1 MNACPFGLRHRPFPT
16 TPDVACYYPASSH
29 ENALERLLAGLADG
43 EGVLLLVGAPGT
55 GKTLVCHRLLDLLG
69 EGVDTESVCLTNTH
83 IRDRFELLQ
92 AILFDLALPH
102 DGKSE
107 QQMRL
112 ALIDHLLQRFSAGKR
127 TILVIDEA
135 QHLSPD
141 LLEELRMLG
150 NLEGNGGK
158 AVQVLLAGHPDLLEV
173 IAAPELASLRQR
185 LAVRVVL
192 EPLGI
197 EEAADYLLHHL
208 RAAGGRA
215 EEILGGEALE
225 LLARNTHGI
234 PRLLNQAGHQA
245 MRLADSAGAA
255 EIDAEAVLEAL
266 TLLGL
271 PGEVPAEE
279 ESHERVLLVE
289 PPSSVASTSEEEP
302 ATDEE
307 DDPRRLFVAP
317 GRSA

>member
-16 TPDVACYYPASSH
+16 TPDVASYYPASSH

-43 EGVLLLVGAPGT
+43 EGMLLLVGAPGT
-55 GKTLVCHRLLDLLG
+55 GKTLVCHRLLDALG
-69 EGVDTESVCLTNTH
+69 DEVECVCLTNTH
-83 IRDRFELLQ
+83 IRDRTDLLL
-92 AILFDLALPH
+92 AVLFDLSLPQAAM
-102 DGKSE
+102 SE
-107 QQMRL
+107 QEMRL
-112 ALIDHLLQRFSAGKR
+112 TLTEHLLERFSDGKR
-127 TILVIDEA
+127 TVLVIDEA
-135 QHLSPD
+135 QHLGPD

-150 NLEGNGGK
+150 NLEGQGGK
-158 AVQVLLAGHPDLLEV
+158 AVHVLLVGQPDLLDM
-173 IAAPELASLRQR
+173 INAPELASLRQR

-197 EEAADYLLHHL
+197 DEAADYLLHHL

-215 EEILGGEALE
+215 EEILGSEALE

-234 PRLLNQAGHQA
+234 PRLLNQAGRQA
-245 MRLADSAGAA
+245 LQLAGRAGAA

-271 PGEVPAEE
+271 PGEVSPEE
-279 ESHERVLLVE
+279 ESGQGVLLVE
-289 PPSSVASTSEEEP
+289 PPHGASASDAGEES
-302 ATDEE
+302 AVNEE
-307 DDPRRLFVAP
+307 DDPRLFVAP

>member
-16 TPDVACYYPASSH
+16 TPDAACYYPATSH
-29 ENALERLLAGLADG
+29 EYALERLLAGLGDG
-43 EGVLLLVGAPGT
+43 EGMLLLAGAPGT

-69 EGVDTESVCLTNTH
+69 EEVESVCLTNTH
-83 IRDRFELLQ
+83 IRDRADLLQ
-92 AILFDLALPH
+92 AILFDLELSH
-102 DGKSE
+102 VDKSE
-107 QQMRL
+107 QEMRL
-112 ALIDHLLQRFSAGKR
+112 TLIDHLLHSFSEGKR
-127 TILVIDEA
+127 TVLIIDEA
-135 QHLSPD
+135 QHLGTD
-141 LLEELRMLG
+141 LLEELRMLS
-150 NLEGNGGK
+150 NLEGQQGK
-158 AVQVLLAGHPDLLEV
+158 AVQILLVGQPDLLEV
-173 IAAPELASLRQR
+173 IATAELASLRQR
-185 LAVRVVL
+185 LAVRVLL

-234 PRLLNQAGHQA
+234 PRLLNQAGRQA
-245 MRLADSAGAA
+245 LHLAERAGAA

-271 PGEVPAEE
+271 PGEVRAEAE
-279 ESHERVLLVE
+279 GNQGVLLVE
-289 PPSSVASTSEEEP
+289 PPSGPSAALEPEE
-302 ATDEE
+302 AVNEE
-307 DDPRRLFVAP
+307 DEAHRLFVAT